1 MIKIK
6 KTPPEKK
13 LDKIKLQIEMM
24 GVTEQM
30 ENLIDEPMTEE
41 KFWGMLA
48 LDDGDGAFDYQR
60 EILKEAVYEVQK
72 MKIPY

>member
-1 MIKIK
+1 
-6 KTPPEKK
+6 
-13 LDKIKLQIEMM
+13 
-24 GVTEQM
+24 M